1 MKIFRRG
8 FLIVLL
14 LSFSASY
21 NQILPK
27 HKDSLLNLLETT
39 QDIEKLKLTDIL
51 VDYYIRNNTDS
62 ALIYNDK
69 LLKFSRNSHN
79 QKYLAKYYNNLAVYY
94 LYQSQFYK
102 AKSAIE
108 HAIIIQQKE
117 DLKNDLADSYK
128 TLAGIY
134 YYLESY
140 NEAITFSFKTLK
152 IYEGN
157 NNNLGVIS
165 SLNNIGLLNAELGN
179 FNKAV
184 ENYRSAINLINM
196 QKIIKNKASLY
207 GNLGMVYKKKKEYD
221 SAKLYYNKSIK
232 EDLKYNSK
240 RGLTHTYYDLANL
253 YAFYLKNLDSANYYY
268 KKSLKWAIQNDKTM
282 LASIYSAKA
291 RMLIESGNYSNG
303 IITMKKALKIAQK
316 NHSKQIQQLAYYKLY
331 EGFKKQKK
339 WKKAISYL
347 ESYIDVS
354 ETIETEKGKIVMAK
368 MEAKYENEK
377 NEAKIKELM
386 LRQKMDKK
394 IKRLLIF
401 AILLM
406 SITFML
412 FTRNFF
418 IKRKKNL
425 IEKDLLKIEKEKIDQ
440 ELQFKTRQLT
450 SQALMMMQKN
460 KLIDT
465 ILQNLSKIKGDAVTN
480 NKELANLK
488 RKLKKSLHSENDWD
502 LFKHYFEEINKGFFK
517 KLKKINPKIT
527 PAEMKLSALIK
538 LQFSIKESAALL
550 NISPNSIKTARHIL
564 RKKFS
569 LQHGENIYEFLN
581 QV

>member
-1 MKIFRRG
+1 MKIFRK
-8 FLIVLL
+8 
-14 LSFSASY
+14 SFSIILLFSFFASHT
-21 NQILPK
+21 QILPK
-27 HKDSLLNLLETT
+27 QKDSIINILKMV
-39 QDIEKLKLTDIL
+39 QSIEKLKSIDIL
-51 VDYYIRNNTDS
+51 VDYYIKNNPDS
-62 ALIYNDK
+62 ALIYNTE
-69 LLKFSRNSHN
+69 LLKEIQKTSN

-303 IITMKKALKIAQK
+303 IITMKKALKIAE
-316 NHSKQIQQLAYYKLY
+316 NNGSKQIIKLAHYKLY
-331 EGFKKQKK
+331 EVYKKQNK
-339 WKKAISYL
+339 WKEAILHL
-347 ESYIDVS
+347 ESYIDMS
-354 ETIETEKGKIVMAK
+354 EAMETEKGKLAMAN

-377 NEAKIKELM
+377 NRAKIETLM

-425 IEKDLLKIEKEKIDQ
+425 VEKELLKIEKEKIDQ

-488 RKLKKSLHSENDWD
+488 RKLKKSLHS
-502 LFKHYFEEINKGFFK
+502 
-517 KLKKINPKIT
+517 
-527 PAEMKLSALIK
+527 
-538 LQFSIKESAALL
+538 
-550 NISPNSIKTARHIL
+550 
-564 RKKFS
+564 
-569 LQHGENIYEFLN
+569 
-581 QV
+581 